1 MITLAPPLD
10 ARRARRISAVLV
22 FVALSAACGRTAPDE
37 TAEVL
42 QQSSSPDTTAVI
54 AATTTTPTTAP
65 PATQPSYVVQQGDSL
80 SQIADRF
87 GVSTKALAD
96 FNGIAD
102 ADEIKVGQ
110 TLNIPPT
117 TAATDG

>member
-1 MITLAPPLD
+1 MIAPTKL
-10 ARRARRISAVLV
+10 RRARLISAVV
-22 FVALSAACGRTAPDE
+22 AIVALTAACGRTAPDE

-54 AATTTTPTTAP
+54 VATTTTPTTAP

-80 SQIADRF
+80 SQIANRF

-102 ADEIKVGQ
+102 ADTIKVGQ